1 MKNHSAVVK
10 FAVFALLSTLNSQLT
25 TGLAQG
31 TAFTY
36 QGRLNDGSN
45 PANGSYDLTF
55 TLFGASS
62 GGSAVAG
69 PVTNSATGVSNGSFT
84 VTLDFGAG
92 VFTGPARWVEI
103 GVRTNGGGSFT
114 NLVPRQAVAPAPY
127 AIFAEGASAS
137 GLSGTVAN
145 GQLADSSVTVSA
157 GTGLSGG
164 GTVALGGS
172 TTLSNAGVTSLTG
185 NTDITASPAS
195 GAVTLGDTA
204 TSVNT
209 ASRIVKRDASGN
221 FSAGSVTLANNLN
234 LPATTATTGIVFSG
248 ANTLLHTF
256 GSGNTFAGV
265 SAGNLTM
272 TGSGNTGMGL
282 QALQHNTI
290 GVGSTAIGQTALANN
305 TTGGNNVAAG
315 FSAMLSNTNG
325 TDDTAVGFEALLSN
339 TGGNFNTA
347 NGAFA
352 LFFNTIGSE
361 NTASGFFSLYS
372 NTNGG
377 QNAAI
382 GAYSLQHNTSGSDNT
397 ASGAYALYDNTSG
410 QNNTASGAQALFSNT
425 SGYDNTANGA
435 SALYANTVGT
445 YNTASGVQAL
455 EQNTNGVYNTAEGFY
470 ALNANTSGYENTANG
485 ASALILNTTG
495 SENTANGYQALY
507 NNTNGVENT
516 ANGNNAL
523 VANTSG
529 SYNTA
534 NGYGALELNSS
545 GSNNIAL
552 GYLAGFNITTG
563 SSNIDIGSAGS
574 SGDAR
579 VIRIGSGQTNTFI
592 VGIAGATVSG
602 SPVVVNASGQL
613 GVAPSSQRF
622 KQNIHNMGDVSD
634 VLLSLRPVTFKYKPG
649 IDPQGIPQF
658 GLIAEQVEKIDP
670 DLVVHDQQHGIYTV
684 RYEAVNAM
692 LLNEFLKQHKT
703 VESQRAKLQE
713 LSRGLETR
721 SQELED
727 RSRRLEAENAELK
740 SQNESLA
747 QRLDALEQIVRSQKS
762 N

>member
-1 MKNHSAVVK
+1 MHTK
-10 FAVFALLSTLNSQLT
+10 FTLIKGAALLLLLSTFTAFYAAQLST
-25 TGLAQG
+25 VFAQG

-36 QGRLNDGSN
+36 QGRLNDSGG
-45 PANGSYDLTF
+45 PANAIYDLRF
-55 TLFGASS
+55 TIYDSTNQPGTLI
-62 GGSAVAG
+62 AG
-69 PVTNSATGVSNGSFT
+69 PITNSATDVSNGLFA

-92 VFTGPARWVEI
+92 VFTGAARWLEI
-103 GVRTNGGGSFT
+103 GARTNGSGNFT
-114 NLVPRQAVAPAPY
+114 NLAPRQALAPVPY

-137 GLSGTVAN
+137 GLSGAVAN
-145 GQLADSSVTVSA
+145 GQLANSSVTVSA

-172 TTLSNAGVTSLTG
+172 TTLNNAGVTSLTG
-185 NTDITASPAS
+185 NVDITASPTS

-234 LPATTATTGIVFSG
+234 LPATTATAGIIFSG

-256 GSGNTFAGV
+256 GPGNTFAGV
-265 SAGNLTM
+265 SAGNLSM
-272 TGSGNTGMGL
+272 SGSGNTGMGL

-325 TDDTAVGFEALLSN
+325 TDDTAVGFEALL
-339 TGGNFNTA
+339 FNTSGYSDTA
-347 NGAFA
+347 CGAFA
-352 LFFNTIGSE
+352 MFSNTIGVE
-361 NTASGFFSLYS
+361 NTASGMFALYA
-372 NTNGG
+372 NTNGQ
-377 QNAAI
+377 QNAAY
-382 GAYSLQHNTSGSDNT
+382 GAYSLEHNTSGSDNT
-397 ASGAYALYDNTSG
+397 ASGAFALFDNTSG

-425 SGYDNTANGA
+425 SGYNNTANGA

-455 EQNTNGVYNTAEGFY
+455 EENTNGTYNTADGYY
-470 ALNANTSGYENTANG
+470 ALNANTSGYNNTAMG
-485 ASALILNTTG
+485 ANALNFNTTG
-495 SENTANGYQALY
+495 SENTANGYGTLY

-523 VANTSG
+523 GANTAG
-529 SYNTA
+529 SHNTA
-534 NGYGALELNSS
+534 DGYLALASNSS

-552 GYLAGFNITTG
+552 GYLAGLFITTG
-563 SSNIDIGSAGS
+563 SSNIDIGNTGI
-574 SGDAR
+574 SGDASI
-579 VIRIGSGQTNTFI
+579 IRIGTGQTNTFI
-592 VGIAGATVSG
+592 AGIAGAAVSG
-602 SPVVVNASGQL
+602 APVVVNGTGQL

-634 VLLSLRPVTFKYKPG
+634 VLLSLRPVTFRYKPE

-658 GLIAEQVEKIDP
+658 GLIAEQVEKVDP
-670 DLVVHDQQHGIYTV
+670 DLVVHDQQHGIFTI

-692 LLNEFLKQHKT
+692 LLNEFLKEYRT
-703 VESQRAKLQE
+703 VEAQRAEIQDLKA
-713 LSRGLETR
+713 
-721 SQELED
+721 
-727 RSRRLEAENAELK
+727 RLEK
-740 SQNESLA
+740 V
-747 QRLDALEQIVRSQKS
+747 EQFMNMKKGEGK
-762 N
+762 